1 MYLPFGFFGKGLKE
15 RPQTT
20 QRRHNPE
27 KTLIAPLQLLGS
39 IWSSETSRVEFK
51 FEFVIEVT
59 VVFDNSPSSTL
70 VLDENWIRRNEAMG
84 AKTKVP
90 APDPAIQKNKKI
102 NQRILTKTFFL
113 IITKNSQV

>member
-15 RPQTT
+15 RPQIT

-59 VVFDNSPSSTL
+59 VVFDNSPSSTV
-70 VLDENWIRRNEAMG
+70 VLDENWIRRNEAKG
-84 AKTKVP
+84 AKIKVP
-90 APDPAIQKNKKI
+90 APDPAIQKNK
-102 NQRILTKTFFL
+102 TF
-113 IITKNSQV
+113 

>member
-1 MYLPFGFFGKGLKE
+1 M
-15 RPQTT
+15 
-20 QRRHNPE
+20 
-27 KTLIAPLQLLGS
+27 
-39 IWSSETSRVEFK
+39 
-51 FEFVIEVT
+51 
-59 VVFDNSPSSTL
+59 FDNSPSSTV

-90 APDPAIQKNKKI
+90 APDPEIQKNKKN